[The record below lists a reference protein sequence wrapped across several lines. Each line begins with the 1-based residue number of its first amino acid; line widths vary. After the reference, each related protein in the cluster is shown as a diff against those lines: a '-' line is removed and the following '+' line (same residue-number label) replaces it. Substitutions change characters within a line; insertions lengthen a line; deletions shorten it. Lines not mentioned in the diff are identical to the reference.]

1 MAKQFTGIDGSL
13 YADGNRVGKIQSW
26 TFNATA
32 ETLDCTTLGDFARRY
47 VYGVQAFTGS
57 CTLLYYEKEAGQI
70 DGSALLT
77 DVLRTDQTP
86 TEPTHTMSLRYDNGA
101 RTHEVSFTCCLNS
114 VTMNAAAGQLIT
126 AAVNFTVV
134 GPLATAT
141 FA

>member
-13 YADGNRVGKIQSW
+13 YADGNRVGKIRSW

-32 ETLDCTTLGDFARRY
+32 ETLNCTTLGDFASRY

-77 DVLRTDQTP
+77 DVLRTTQTP

-114 VTMNAAAGQLIT
+114 VTMSAASGQLIE